1 MLQLLQSLLKK
12 KQPNNPPVNQPNM
25 GGSFTPGQQRYI
37 ANSPSRNTSQ
47 RMMPNLSGQKGWST
61 PFTQGKHGNR
71 MQNSNQLQQTKSAL
85 PLPSTTTSSKILGT
99 LGNVQ
104 SIVKVAE
111 ESLPMIEKYSLV
123 LPQLI
128 KELKKDNSSKE
139 QTKNQKEMDKMNTNL
154 SKTTTTTTSPSS
166 KNINNK
172 TNQPKLYIPSK

>member
-12 KQPNNPPVNQPNM
+12 KLPNNPPGNQSNM
-25 GGSFTPGQQRYI
+25 RGSLNPDHQRYI
-37 ANSPSRNTSQ
+37 ANSQSRNTSQ
-47 RMMPNLSGQKGWST
+47 RMMPNLSGQIGRST
-61 PFTQGKHGNR
+61 PFTKGKQVNR
-71 MQNSNQLQQTKSAL
+71 MQNSNQLQQTRSAL

-104 SIVKVAE
+104 SIVKVVE

-139 QTKNQKEMDKMNTNL
+139 QTKNQNEIDKMNSTRP
-154 SKTTTTTTSPSS
+154 SPQ
-166 KNINNK
+166 KVNNK
-172 TNQPKLYIPSK
+172 TSRPKLYLASK